1 VCIVEQCQRPL
12 YLYHR
17 RQRQPQACLC
27 THSTLHENRVSSIR
41 EQKRAW
47 WLCCDMRKHLQQ
59 HSPGQIA
66 RFEMLHTMTARRELV
81 FADGHK
87 RINKNC
93 CSAVNTKVN
102 QACVIVET
110 TMPRSCLARVS
121 RRFGHSVSMP
131 PLLADAMRYEA
142 TAATLAGYLSQ
153 CTRLRAKPGH
163 V

>member
-1 VCIVEQCQRPL
+1 MHCRTMPVTIVLVPPPPKATTRLPVYTVHFMRTVC
-12 YLYHR
+12 
-17 RQRQPQACLC
+17 
-27 THSTLHENRVSSIR
+27 SIR
-41 EQKRAW
+41 EQKRPW
-47 WLCCDMRKHLQQ
+47 RLCCDMRKHLQQ

-66 RFEMLHTMTARRELV
+66 RFETLHTMTARPELV

-93 CSAVNTKVN
+93 CSAVNTKAN
-102 QACVIVET
+102 QACVILET

-131 PLLADAMRYEA
+131 ARLADAMRYEA
-142 TAATLAGYLSQ
+142 TAATLAGYLLQ
-153 CTRLRAKPGH
+153 CTRLRAKLGQ